1 MRRASIIFLAIIFAI
16 FAFNDEEIYKKDIRN
31 RLVIQG
37 VGIDIEKDNSYKITL
52 QAIDTNST
60 EASSPEGAS
69 QPPLQ
74 VYEVTGNSIYTA
86 IKTVTESEGKMPLY
100 SQNRIIILGKSITEE
115 NMDNVIDFFVRDVEN
130 SSSVYVAAAEKTAS
144 EILNTKNGEEYVS
157 ARNLKNSI
165 DSYEYDARIFATSLY
180 ELINRYNS
188 GTKDFAMPLLAVTE
202 KDGEKDVEI
211 TGTAI
216 FNNTKYR
223 EYISKDDTVFL
234 NILYNQVNNTALS
247 YPTADNTRISLNV
260 VKSKTQRSVTIEKG
274 IPTFRIKVTMN
285 GDISEVSG
293 GVGNAM
299 KNSQIEEYKKRGE
312 EYIEKQVGNF
322 ISSMYN
328 DYESDAMG
336 LVRLLYICEK
346 DFYRKNEKNLDE
358 VMKNSIFEVECT
370 INIRRIGHEFI
381 EL

>member
-1 MRRASIIFLAIIFAI
+1 MRRASIILLAIVLAI

-37 VGIDIEKDNSYKITL
+37 IGIDIEKDNSYKVTL
-52 QAIDTNST
+52 QAIDTNSSAA
-60 EASSPEGAS
+60 ASSEGAS

-74 VYEVTGNSIYTA
+74 VYTVKGNSIYTA
-86 IKTVTESEGKMPLY
+86 IKTVTESEGKTPLY

-130 SSSVYVAAAEKTAS
+130 SSSVYVAAAEKTAA
-144 EILNTKNGEEYVS
+144 EILQTKSGDEYVS

-188 GTKDFAMPLLAVTE
+188 ATKDFAMPLLAVKE
-202 KDGEKDVEI
+202 QNGEKNVEI
-211 TGTAI
+211 SGTAI

-223 EYISKDDTVFL
+223 EEISKDDTIYL
-234 NILYNQVNNTALS
+234 NILYNEVYNTALS
-247 YPTADNTRISLNV
+247 YSMEDNTRISLNV
-260 VKSKTQRSVTIEKG
+260 VKSKTKRTVTLENGK
-274 IPTFRIKVTMN
+274 PTFKIKVTMN
-285 GDISEVSG
+285 ADISEISG
-293 GVGNAM
+293 GVGSAM
-299 KNSQIEEYKKRGE
+299 QNSDIENYKKRGE
-312 EYIEKQVGNF
+312 EYIEKQIKSV
-322 ISSMYN
+322 ISTLHN
-328 DYESDAMG
+328 RYESDASG
-336 LVRLLYICEK
+336 LARLLYICEQ
-346 DFYRKNEKNLDE
+346 DFYRKNEKKIDE
-358 VMKNSIFEVECT
+358 VMKNGIYEVECE